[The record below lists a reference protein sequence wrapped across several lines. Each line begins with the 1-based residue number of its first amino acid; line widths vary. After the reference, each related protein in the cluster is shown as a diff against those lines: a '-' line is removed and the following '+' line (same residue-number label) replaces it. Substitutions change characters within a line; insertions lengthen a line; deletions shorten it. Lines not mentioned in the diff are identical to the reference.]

1 MSDKIRWRFG
11 ETRSVVASVA
21 SNVAIETGD
30 LVFWDSSTI
39 YPASATQIAAS
50 LDDTQAEFA
59 SKFLGVAL
67 ESSPLDVASSVR
79 VATSGVF
86 EFDCERATYRLGEL
100 VGVAANSRT
109 QRLANQKTLKV
120 AAPELAIGKVFRQ
133 FDEPSATV
141 YVDVRSTVFK

>member
-11 ETRSVVASVA
+11 ETRSVVATVA
-21 SNVAIETGD
+21 PDVAIEIGD
-30 LVFWDSSTI
+30 LVFWDFATI
-39 YPASATQIAAS
+39 RPASATQTAAT

-67 ESSPLDVASSVR
+67 QSSPLDVASSVR

-100 VGVAANSRT
+100 VGVAANAQT
-109 QRLANQKTLKV
+109 QSLANQKTLKV

-133 FDEPSATV
+133 SNEPSSTV

>member
-11 ETRSVVASVA
+11 ETRSVVAPVA
-21 SNVAIETGD
+21 SNVAIEIGD
-30 LVFWDSSTI
+30 LVFWDAATIRPACETQTASTFE
-39 YPASATQIAAS
+39 
-50 LDDTQAEFA
+50 DTTTDFA
-59 SKFLGVAL
+59 SNFLGVAL
-67 ESSPLDVASSVR
+67 QSSPLDVAPSIR

-100 VGVAANSRT
+100 VGVALNAQT
-109 QRLANQKTLKV
+109 QKLANQKTLKV

-133 FDEPSATV
+133 SDEPSDSV

>member
-11 ETRSVVASVA
+11 ETRSVVAPVA
-21 SNVAIETGD
+21 SNVAIEIGD
-30 LVFWDSSTI
+30 LVFWDSATI
-39 YPASATQIAAS
+39 YPASATPIAS
-50 LDDTQAEFA
+50 TLNDTQAEFA

-67 ESSPLDVASSVR
+67 QASPLNVASSVR

-86 EFDCERATYRLGEL
+86 EFDCERATYRLGEP
-100 VGVAANSRT
+100 VGVAANAQT

-120 AAPELAIGKVFRQ
+120 AAPELAVGKVFRQ
-133 FDEPSATV
+133 SDKPSATV